1 MKRLPLVQLDKV
13 SVSLAGKRILH
24 GINWRWQPGEC
35 WALLGANGS
44 GKSTFLRLVAG
55 ELHPDPVDGGRRTYG
70 LTGELSTS
78 AVGVRERVAFV
89 SPEQQ
94 ERYLNIE
101 WIRTGRDVL
110 LTGFHQTDYLYQRLT
125 AEQKA
130 AAERLAEELRL
141 GPLLRRDVQTLSQG
155 EFRRVLIARALLGKP
170 RVLLLDEF
178 TDGLDAAMRGTLL
191 AAIQRAA
198 ETGTSVLCATHRAD
212 ELIPAL
218 RRRLVLEDGRVA
230 QSERAASGKTLSP
243 TGGEGRVRGRAHG
256 RMGRSPSDAVSSAP
270 STSPPVRTLLRSSPS
285 PQPSPPMGERETRV
299 EAGVRSLEVGS
310 WKLNVESSPPPSPD
324 SFLFRLRNV
333 SVYLDRKPVLK
344 SLTWT
349 MRPGEHWAVTG
360 PNGSGKST
368 FLKLLLGELHPAVGG
383 TIERFNE
390 TRRHTLWEIRAR
402 VGYVGPDL
410 QTAYR
415 DDLTVAQVVA
425 SGCFA
430 SIGLLDDVTPAQ
442 WRRVGELLKQFALTD
457 LAREKFLHLS
467 YGQRRRVLLA
477 RALVHGP
484 QVLLL
489 DEPLDGLD
497 AGSLAQ
503 MRGDLARLSRGGV
516 SLIVVTHRK
525 SELPGVTFREAAA
538 GTPISGQRNRRSWSF
553 G

>member
-1 MKRLPLVQLDKV
+1 MKRQPLVQLDDV
-13 SVSLAGKRILH
+13 SVSLTGKRILH
-24 GINWRWQPGEC
+24 GINWRWQPGES
-35 WALLGANGS
+35 WALLGPNGS

-55 ELHPDPVDGGRRTYG
+55 ELHPDPVNGGQRTYG
-70 LTGELSTS
+70 LDGEATSS
-78 AVGVRERVAFV
+78 AVGVREHIAFV

-101 WIRTGRDVL
+101 WVHTGRDVL

-130 AAERLAEELRL
+130 AAETIADELRL
-141 GPLLRRDVQTLSQG
+141 GPLLGRDVQSLSHG

-191 AAIQRAA
+191 AAVQRAA
-198 ETGTSVLCATHRAD
+198 ESGTSVLLATHRED
-212 ELIPAL
+212 ELLPVL

-230 QSERAASGKTLSP
+230 AK
-243 TGGEGRVRGRAHG
+243 GRREHK
-256 RMGRSPSDAVSSAP
+256 
-270 STSPPVRTLLRSSPS
+270 
-285 PQPSPPMGERETRV
+285 GERKETVQLPTLNVQRLT
-299 EAGVRSLEVGS
+299 EAGARLL
-310 WKLNVESSPPPSPD
+310 KVESSPLRSLRPFAANA
-324 SFLFRLRNV
+324 FLFRLRNV
-333 SVYLDRKPVLK
+333 SVYLDRKPILK
-344 SLTWT
+344 NLSWT
-349 MRPGEHWAVTG
+349 MRPGEHWAITG

-383 TIERFNE
+383 TIERFGE

-415 DDLTVAQVVA
+415 DDLTVAQVIA

-442 WRRVGELLKQFALTD
+442 WRRVRELLKEFALAHLGQTP
-457 LAREKFLHLS
+457 FLRLS

-477 RALVHGP
+477 RALVHYP

-497 AGSLAQ
+497 PEALTW
-503 MRGDLARLSRGGV
+503 MRGGLSGLCREGLTLV
-516 SLIVVTHRK
+516 LVTHRK
-525 SELPGVTFREAAA
+525 SELPGVAFREASV
-538 GTPISGQRNRRSWSF
+538 GKLTSGPRNQRSWSF

>member
-1 MKRLPLVQLDKV
+1 MKRLPLVQLDEV
-13 SVSLAGKRILH
+13 SVSLTGKRILH
-24 GINWRWQPGEC
+24 GINWRWQPGES

-44 GKSTFLRLVAG
+44 GKSTLLRLVAG
-55 ELHPDPVDGGRRTYG
+55 ELHPDPVNGGQRTYG
-70 LTGELSTS
+70 LDGEATSS
-78 AVGVRERVAFV
+78 AVGVRERIAFV

-94 ERYLNIE
+94 ERYLTLE

-130 AAERLAEELRL
+130 AAETIADELRL
-141 GPLLRRDVQTLSQG
+141 GPLLRRDVQTLSHG

-178 TDGLDAAMRGTLL
+178 SDGLDATMRAALL
-191 AAIQRAA
+191 AAVGRAI

-218 RRRLVLEDGRVA
+218 RRRLVLE
-230 QSERAASGKTLSP
+230 
-243 TGGEGRVRGRAHG
+243 EGRV
-256 RMGRSPSDAVSSAP
+256 VSARP
-270 STSPPVRTLLRSSPS
+270 AGIRCRSSPAADGVDAS
-285 PQPSPPMGERETRV
+285 AVKIS
-299 EAGVRSLEVGS
+299 EAAQAHRNSHRSLRAVRDEEALKRVPAG
-310 WKLNVESSPPPSPD
+310 D
-324 SFLFRLRNV
+324 FLFRLRNV
-333 SVYLDRKPVLK
+333 SVYLDRKPILK
-344 SLTWT
+344 NLSWE
-349 MRPGEHWAVTG
+349 MRPGEHWAITG

-383 TIERFNE
+383 TIERFGE

-415 DDLTVAQVVA
+415 DDLTVVQVIA
-425 SGCFA
+425 SGYFA

-442 WRRVGELLKQFALTD
+442 WRRVMELLEEFALAHLGQTP
-457 LAREKFLHLS
+457 FLRLS
-467 YGQRRRVLLA
+467 YGQRRRILLA
-477 RALVHGP
+477 RALVHVP

-497 AGSLAQ
+497 FESLAK
-503 MRGDLARLSRGGV
+503 MRANLSKLSCQRINLV
-516 SLIVVTHRK
+516 VVTHRRE
-525 SELPGVTFREAAA
+525 ELPSISFREAAFCA
-538 GTPISGQRNRRSWSF
+538 IG
-553 G
+553 